1 MTGSPEQFIF
11 VVDDESKVCEA
22 IRETLEESGAK
33 VTCFARA
40 TECLERLRCRRCDLL
55 ITDLR
60 MPEMDGIELLTN
72 ARAIAPWLPVLM
84 ITGYGDIPTAVQA
97 VKAGVVDFIEKPLAK
112 DDFLR
117 KVKSILQDNPS
128 AGASV
133 AAPLTPRE
141 TRVLELIIEGKTNQ
155 EIADLLHRSIR
166 TIEVHRSRVMNKLDA
181 ENLIDLLKRAA
192 AIGLVDLPAKQEPD
206 YITRNCENHP

>member
-11 VVDDESKVCEA
+11 VVDDEPKVCEA

-40 TECLERLRCRRCDLL
+40 AECLERLRRQRCDLL
-55 ITDLR
+55 ITDLK

-72 ARAIAPWLPVLM
+72 ARAIAPSLPVLM

-97 VKAGVVDFIEKPLAK
+97 VKAGAVDFVEKPLAK
-112 DDFLR
+112 YDFIE
-117 KVKSILQDNPS
+117 KVKSILQDSPS
-128 AGASV
+128 AGAS
-133 AAPLTPRE
+133 AETPLTRRE

-166 TIEVHRSRVMNKLDA
+166 TIEVHRSRVMKKLSA
-181 ENLIDLLKRAA
+181 ENSIELVKRAA
-192 AIGLVDLPAKQEPD
+192 AMGLVDLPAKQEPD
-206 YITRNCENHP
+206 QTTQNSENHL

>member
-1 MTGSPEQFIF
+1 MTGSLEQLIF
-11 VVDDESKVCEA
+11 VVDDEPKVCEA

-40 TECLERLRCRRCDLL
+40 AECLERLRCQRCDLL

-72 ARAIAPWLPVLM
+72 ARAIAPLLPVLM

-97 VKAGVVDFIEKPLAK
+97 VKAGAVDFIEKPLAK

-117 KVKSILQDNPS
+117 KVKSILQDSHS

-166 TIEVHRSRVMNKLDA
+166 TIEVHRSRVMNKLGA

-192 AIGLVDLPAKQEPD
+192 VIGLVDLQAKQEPD
-206 YITRNCENHP
+206 